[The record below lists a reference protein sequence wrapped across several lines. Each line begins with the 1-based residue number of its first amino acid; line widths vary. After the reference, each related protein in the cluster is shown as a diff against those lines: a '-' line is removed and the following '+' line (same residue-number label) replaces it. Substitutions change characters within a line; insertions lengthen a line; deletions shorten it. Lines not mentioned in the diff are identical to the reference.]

1 MKVIKNIITGC
12 LFGILIGLLG
22 ATLLILSPL
31 LMCMY
36 ILDWAV
42 RFEDDMMTE
51 NYVYDSTIYVGQN
64 GIEWESVK
72 P

>member
-1 MKVIKNIITGC
+1 MKVIKNIIAGC

-22 ATLLILSPL
+22 ATIIIISPL
-31 LMCMY
+31 LVAMY
-36 ILDWAV
+36 ILDWTV

-64 GIEWESVK
+64 GIEWESVR